1 MFMLHLAPW
10 ESAHFKAPQEES
22 SESIPHPTAG
32 QKTKTPRCPAAFDT
46 GGKKPLKRLKDSK
59 KMLKFD

>member
-1 MFMLHLAPW
+1 MFMLHLAPG
-10 ESAHFKAPQEES
+10 ESAHFKALQEES

-46 GGKKPLKRLKDSK
+46 GGANTLKRIKD
-59 KMLKFD
+59 